1 MWSRQACLP
10 VAMIG
15 SRLDVSRL
23 LGPVSDRAHRLFI
36 HELPR
41 RARSET
47 GPSKWQYRR
56 ARSETGPSD
65 DKINQ
70 RQVTVE
76 IGTIKQVDIQRE
88 MQVAYLDYAMSVI
101 VARAL
106 PDVRDGLKPVH
117 RRILYAMHD
126 MGLSSDKPYKKSAR
140 IVGEVL
146 GKYHPHGDSAVYDA
160 MVRMAQDFSLRY
172 RLVDGQGNF
181 GSVDGDNPA
190 AMRYTEARL
199 TRPAEEML
207 LDMDKDTVEWTTNF
221 DETLKEP
228 TVLPSAF
235 PNLVVNGASGIAVG
249 MATNIPPHNLGEV
262 CDALVYLIDRY
273 HEVEDVTVEE
283 LMRFIK
289 GPDFPTGGILY
300 RYSADEDMI
309 ARAYASGRAHFRVQ
323 ARAHIEEMSRSR
335 TRIIVT
341 ELPYQVNK
349 TNLLERIAELAREG
363 KLEGVSD
370 LRDESDR
377 TGMHIVIEVSRT
389 ADPRTVLA
397 DLYKY
402 TPMQQ
407 TFGMSMLALVDREPR
422 MLSLRRV
429 LQHYVE
435 HRREIIRRRSA
446 YELARARERAHI
458 LEGLLKALDHLDEV
472 IQTIRRSQTTDTART
487 NLMAKFKFSEVQ
499 AQAILDMPLKRLAAL
514 ERKRL
519 QDEYQELLKR
529 IAYLEELLASPDK
542 ILGVIREE
550 LLALKLKYADARR
563 TQIVEAEV
571 SKTSLTVRDMLADE
585 PVLMAMAANGMLLR
599 ESTADRRRGKLPSK
613 VDDHAP
619 IALTAGSTR
628 DEVFLFA
635 ADGRMARLPVH
646 RLPDNNAIHPA
657 DLGAFVRSD
666 RLIAA
671 LALDRDDDA
680 EGLPERFL
688 VLATRDGRV
697 KRVTVREAW
706 SIIGVSTAMNVEDGD
721 ELIGAAVS
729 DGASEILL
737 VTKLGQAIRFT
748 EADVRPMGLPAAGVW
763 GIKLSRGD
771 EVVSLGLSRPKAELI
786 IVTTNGFFKRTPL
799 DEYPVQGRH
808 GGGVAAVRLAQNSG
822 AVADARVA
830 GPADEFFSASRRGTL
845 RKIDLSEIPAAK
857 RSALGK
863 LLVQPAQGDSI
874 VALLHLPSQRSSG
887 GRTDGTPDKKRRP
900 AEPADQPPAPKRSPE
915 FEFEEASLFD
925 AIDEVDLAVTAKP
938 RAKAPKVS

>member
-1 MWSRQACLP
+1 
-10 VAMIG
+10 
-15 SRLDVSRL
+15 
-23 LGPVSDRAHRLFI
+23 
-36 HELPR
+36 
-41 RARSET
+41 
-47 GPSKWQYRR
+47 
-56 ARSETGPSD
+56 
-65 DKINQ
+65 
-70 RQVTVE
+70 
-76 IGTIKQVDIQRE
+76 
-88 MQVAYLDYAMSVI
+88 
-101 VARAL
+101 
-106 PDVRDGLKPVH
+106 
-117 RRILYAMHD
+117 
-126 MGLSSDKPYKKSAR
+126 
-140 IVGEVL
+140 
-146 GKYHPHGDSAVYDA
+146 
-160 MVRMAQDFSLRY
+160 
-172 RLVDGQGNF
+172 
-181 GSVDGDNPA
+181 
-190 AMRYTEARL
+190 
-199 TRPAEEML
+199 
-207 LDMDKDTVEWTTNF
+207 
-221 DETLKEP
+221 
-228 TVLPSAF
+228 
-235 PNLVVNGASGIAVG
+235 
-249 MATNIPPHNLGEV
+249 
-262 CDALVYLIDRY
+262 
-273 HEVEDVTVEE
+273 
-283 LMRFIK
+283 
-289 GPDFPTGGILY
+289 
-300 RYSADEDMI
+300 
-309 ARAYASGRAHFRVQ
+309 
-323 ARAHIEEMSRSR
+323 
-335 TRIIVT
+335 
-341 ELPYQVNK
+341 
-349 TNLLERIAELAREG
+349 
-363 KLEGVSD
+363 
-370 LRDESDR
+370 
-377 TGMHIVIEVSRT
+377 MHIVIEVSRT

-407 TFGMSMLALVDREPR
+407 TFGMAMLALVDREPR
-422 MLSLRRV
+422 MLSLRRA

-585 PVLMAMAANGMLLR
+585 PVWMALSANGMLLR

-619 IALTAGSTR
+619 IALAAGSTH
-628 DEVFLFA
+628 DEVFVFA
-635 ADGRMARLPVH
+635 ADGRVARLPVH
-646 RLPDNNAIHPA
+646 RLPENNAIHPA

-666 RLIAA
+666 QLVAA

-737 VTKLGQAIRFT
+737 VTKLGQAIRFA

-771 EVVSLGLSRPKAELI
+771 EVVSLGLSRSNAELI
-786 IVTTNGFFKRTPL
+786 IATTNGYFKRTPL

-808 GGGVAAVRLAQNSG
+808 GGGVAAIRLAQNSG

-857 RSALGK
+857 RSAQGK

-874 VALLHLPSQRSSG
+874 VTLLHLPSQRSG
-887 GRTDGTPDKKRRP
+887 GSRSEGSVDKKRRSV
-900 AEPADQPPAPKRSPE
+900 EPAIQPAAQKRSPE

-925 AIDEVDLAVTAKP
+925 MIEETDLPVKAERQAKP
-938 RAKAPKVS
+938 EKPGRAQGKLVEGGSQAATAQATPAVQPKPAVLVKQNARTKLAAEFVGLGKVSVPSEVADSSRAQPRERFA